1 MWITFALISAVLL
14 AFYDLSKKQ
23 SVHDNAVMPVLYL
36 GTVFGA
42 LGFSLYLLGMG
53 QFRRAFLVDPQT
65 FGLIFIKSSII
76 AISWV
81 FAYYAM
87 RELPFSIAAPIRAS
101 VPFWTLLG
109 AIFLYGETPSWMQ
122 AIGMGAVLAGYG
134 LFSMAGRKEG
144 IHFHRNRGIFFAFTG
159 ALLGS
164 CSALY
169 DKFLLQSHHVDRL
182 AVQLWFE
189 LDLVLIFT
197 VFFLAQRLFKMH
209 RTTFQFRW
217 SIPAVGLFL
226 VAADWFYFAAVSE
239 PNIPISIVSMLRRAN
254 VVVSFAMGAF
264 IFQEQNIKKK
274 GIALAVLIL
283 GIAILCCCK

>member
-1 MWITFALISAVLL
+1 MWIPLVLLSAVLL

-36 GTVFGA
+36 ATVFGA
-42 LGFSLYLLGMG
+42 LGFSIYLLGMG
-53 QFRRAFLVDPQT
+53 QFGRAFFVDGPT

-76 AISWV
+76 AVSWV

-109 AIFLYGETPSWMQ
+109 AIFLYGEIPSFIQ
-122 AIGMGAVLAGYG
+122 SLGMGAVLAGYG
-134 LFSMAGRKEG
+134 LFSLAGQKEG
-144 IHFHRNRGIFFAFTG
+144 IRFHRNWGVFFAFAGT
-159 ALLGS
+159 LLGS

-189 LDLVLIFT
+189 LDLVMIFT
-197 VFFLAQRLFKMH
+197 VFLLVQRLLKMQ
-209 RTTFQFRW
+209 RTSFQWRW

-226 VAADWFYFAAVSE
+226 VAADWLYFAAVSE
-239 PNIPISIVSMLRRAN
+239 PGIPISIVSMLRRAN
-254 VVVSFAMGAF
+254 VVVSFTMGAF
-264 IFQEQNIKKK
+264 LFQEQNIKKK
-274 GIALAVLIL
+274 AFALGILLL
-283 GIAILCCCK
+283 GIAILCCFK

>member
-1 MWITFALISAVLL
+1 MWIPFVLISAVLL
-14 AFYDLSKKQ
+14 AFYDLSKKT

-42 LGFSLYLLGMG
+42 LGFSIYLLAMG
-53 QFRRAFLVDPQT
+53 QFGRAFLVDPHT
-65 FGLIFIKSSII
+65 FGLIFVKSSII
-76 AISWV
+76 AVSWV

-109 AIFLYGETPSWMQ
+109 AIFLYGEIPSWVQ
-122 AIGMGAVLAGYG
+122 ALGMGSVLAGYG
-134 LFSMAGRKEG
+134 LFSLAGKKEG
-144 IHFHRNRGIFFAFTG
+144 IRFHRNWGVFFAFAGT
-159 ALLGS
+159 LLGS

-169 DKFLLQSHHVDRL
+169 DKFLLQSHQVDRL

-189 LDLVLIFT
+189 LDLVIIFT
-197 VFFLAQRLFKMH
+197 VFLLAQRLLKMQ
-209 RTTFQFRW
+209 RTTFQWRW

-239 PNIPISIVSMLRRAN
+239 PGIPISIVSMLRRAN
-254 VVVSFAMGAF
+254 VVVSFSIGAF

-274 GIALAVLIL
+274 AIALLVLIL
-283 GIAILCCCK
+283 GIAILCYYK

>member
-1 MWITFALISAVLL
+1 MWIPFVLISAVLL
-14 AFYDLSKKQ
+14 ALYDLSKKK

-36 GTVFGA
+36 GTIFGA
-42 LGFSLYLLGMG
+42 LGFSIYLLGMG
-53 QFRRAFLVDPQT
+53 QFGRAFIVDSHT
-65 FGLIFIKSSII
+65 FWLIFIKSSII
-76 AISWV
+76 AVSWV

-109 AIFLYGETPSWMQ
+109 AIFLYHEIPSWIH
-122 AIGMGAVLAGYG
+122 AVGIGAVLAGYW
-134 LFSMAGRKEG
+134 LFSIAGKIEG
-144 IHFHRNRGIFFAFTG
+144 IRFHRNWGIFFAFAGT
-159 ALLGS
+159 LLGS

-169 DKFLLQSHHVDRL
+169 DKFLLQSHKVDRL

-189 LDLVLIFT
+189 LDLVIIFT
-197 VFFLAQRLFKMH
+197 GFFLAQRLLKMQ
-209 RTTFQFRW
+209 RTTFQWRW

-239 PNIPISIVSMLRRAN
+239 RGIPISIVSMLRRAN
-254 VVVSFAMGAF
+254 VVVSFAIGAF
-264 IFQEQNIKKK
+264 IFHEQNIKKK
-274 GIALAVLIL
+274 AIALAVLVL

>member
-1 MWITFALISAVLL
+1 MWIPFALISAVLL
-14 AFYDLSKKQ
+14 AFYDLSKKK

-36 GTVFGA
+36 GTIFGA
-42 LGFSLYLLGMG
+42 LGFSIYLLCMG
-53 QFRRAFLVDPQT
+53 QFGRAFIVDSHT
-65 FGLIFIKSSII
+65 FWLIFIKSSII
-76 AISWV
+76 AVSWV

-109 AIFLYGETPSWMQ
+109 AIFLYGEVPSWMQ
-122 AIGMGAVLAGYG
+122 AVGICAVLVGYG
-134 LFSMAGRKEG
+134 LFSVAGKKEG
-144 IHFHRNRGIFFAFTG
+144 IHFHRSWGIFFAFAGT
-159 ALLGS
+159 LLGS

-169 DKFLLQSHHVDRL
+169 DKFLLQSHQVDRL

-189 LDLVLIFT
+189 LDLVIIFT
-197 VFFLAQRLFKMH
+197 FFILAQRLFNMQ
-209 RTTFQFRW
+209 RTPFQWRW

-239 PNIPISIVSMLRRAN
+239 PGIPISIVSMLRRAN

-264 IFQEQNIKKK
+264 IFHEQNIKHKA
-274 GIALAVLIL
+274 IALAVLIL
-283 GIAILCCCK
+283 GIAILCCYH

>member
-1 MWITFALISAVLL
+1 MWIPFALISAVLL

-42 LGFSLYLLGMG
+42 LGFSLYLLSMG
-53 QFRRAFLVDPQT
+53 QFERAFFVNPHTFCLV
-65 FGLIFIKSSII
+65 FIKSSII
-76 AISWV
+76 AVSWV

-101 VPFWTLLG
+101 VPFWTVLG
-109 AIFLYGETPSWMQ
+109 AIFLYGEIPSWMQ

-144 IHFHRNRGIFFAFTG
+144 IHFHRNRGIIFAFAG

-164 CSALY
+164 GSALY
-169 DKFLLQSHHVDRL
+169 DKFLLQSHQVDRL

-197 VFFLAQRLFKMH
+197 VFLFLQRFLKMQ
-209 RTTFQFRW
+209 RTTFQWRW

-254 VVVSFAMGAF
+254 IVVSFTLGAF
-264 IFQEQNIKKK
+264 IFQEQNLKKK
-274 GIALAVLIL
+274 AFALLMLVT
-283 GIAILCCCK
+283 GIAILCCFK